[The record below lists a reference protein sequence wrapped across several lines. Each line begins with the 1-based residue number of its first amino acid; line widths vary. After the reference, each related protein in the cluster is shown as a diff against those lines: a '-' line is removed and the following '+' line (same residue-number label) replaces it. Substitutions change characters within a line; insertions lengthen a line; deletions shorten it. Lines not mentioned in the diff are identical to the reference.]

1 MHEGTFRYEGYE
13 LAYTEYGEGPRT
25 VVLVHGLLFNQR
37 MHVPLARALARR
49 GNRVVTVDL
58 LGHGRS
64 DRPTDMWEYSMSAF
78 GRQIVALLDELG
90 VDEAVV
96 QGTSLGANA
105 ALEAA
110 SHAPGRVRG
119 LVIEMPVLDHA
130 LIGCALAF
138 TPLMVGLT
146 VGAPVWRLATAPAKL
161 LRGRVPALADL
172 GVEWITQ
179 DPAPGGALIQ
189 GLFFG
194 RIAPHRTERQ
204 TFEMPTLVIGHG
216 RDGIHPFSDAEMLA
230 AELPAGRLLQATSL
244 FEMRIAPRR
253 LTNEI
258 ADFLDDCWKP
268 RPATARQRA
277 PRRRAA
283 AG

>member
-1 MHEGTFRYEGYE
+1 MREATFSYEGHE
-13 LAYTEYGEGPRT
+13 LAYTVYGDGPRT

-37 MHVPLARALARR
+37 MHIPLARALARR
-49 GNRVVTVDL
+49 GNRVVTLDL

-78 GRQIVALLDELG
+78 GRQIIALLDELE
-90 VDEAVV
+90 VDEAVI

-110 SHAPGRVRG
+110 SHAPTRVRG
-119 LVIEMPVLDHA
+119 MVIEMPVLDHA

-138 TPLMVGLT
+138 TPLMLGLT
-146 VGAPVWRLATAPAKL
+146 VGAPAWRLATAPAKL
-161 LRGRVPALADL
+161 LRGRVPALLDL
-172 GVEWITQ
+172 GVDWLTQ
-179 DPAPGGALIQ
+179 DPEPGGALIQ

-194 RIAPHRTERQ
+194 RIAPHRTERR
-204 TFEMPTLVIGHG
+204 TFEMPGLVIGHG
-216 RDGIHPFSDAEMLA
+216 RDSIHPFSDAEMLA
-230 AELPAGRLLQATSL
+230 AELPAGRLLEATSF

-258 ADFLDDCWKP
+258 ADFLDECWKP
-268 RPATARQRA
+268 RPAKRA
-277 PRRRAA
+277 PRRRSAT
-283 AG
+283 G